1 MADVIQFPNC
11 ASRQHINL
19 LRVPLG
25 VSPERRDTHNGYSSR
40 MASKLELLKTRRRAR
55 MQNSAG
61 VQTSRPDWSTRAA
74 NVAQVG
80 LLALAAFGYY
90 YTVIPLY
97 QKALLDEEIAQKS
110 LQIKTQE
117 AQIASTSLRL
127 VTLEKV
133 AKTAQHKVDAL
144 NAVIAADA
152 ATTRQIQEQDLFATG
167 LHECANRGTLGM
179 NMFAPCVK
187 ALFSRQTLRTMSEK
201 DRATLSSIVDTT
213 TASLR
218 LRYEAANAD
227 KGNYEVLRKEFADSY
242 LGCLT
247 GRNKL
252 KDLQMRKLLCRRLID
267 FPRDNDD
274 AGYFK
279 LGADGIT
286 TIVEELAARR

>member
-1 MADVIQFPNC
+1 
-11 ASRQHINL
+11 
-19 LRVPLG
+19 
-25 VSPERRDTHNGYSSR
+25 
-40 MASKLELLKTRRRAR
+40 
-55 MQNSAG
+55 
-61 VQTSRPDWSTRAA
+61 
-74 NVAQVG
+74 
-80 LLALAAFGYY
+80 
-90 YTVIPLY
+90 
-97 QKALLDEEIAQKS
+97 
-110 LQIKTQE
+110 
-117 AQIASTSLRL
+117 
-127 VTLEKV
+127 
-133 AKTAQHKVDAL
+133 
-144 NAVIAADA
+144 
-152 ATTRQIQEQDLFATG
+152 
-167 LHECANRGTLGM
+167 M